1 MFKNNNLHAYVE
13 RYQLRKKW
21 LESKITSK
29 IEEWKQEIE
38 YIFRGRKE
46 DRQREMGKTDF
57 PLCLFNKQGWL

>member
-38 YIFRGRKE
+38 
-46 DRQREMGKTDF
+46 
-57 PLCLFNKQGWL
+57 